1 MFIQEE
7 TEQNNALNSSIVPEN
22 KAVLNPVSLT
32 QTETELPKAIK
43 NTLVSE
49 GHRLYIENFD
59 DLKRVE
65 TVNYKFLKLLNY
77 DFQDIIYARVI
88 GDFPKNKSGKLDSI
102 LPDLKDCNEKKNQNV
117 YFVVN
122 GGGHKAED
130 VKVGRALMLE
140 IDKDEHGNLIPID
153 DQYKIMVDKFGIPT
167 VAVFTGNKSLHC
179 YYVYEEPIDTESW
192 KEMQEDA
199 LAFCPIADQK
209 IKDLPR
215 ILRLVGF
222 KHTETGRYSEV
233 YAESGIKYSYEDLRS
248 RIPVRTDE
256 TKKKKSV
263 ATGKKAS
270 KATKPAAL
278 KTASKMP
285 CPPSNEDF
293 NSTGVIISTEDA
305 QRIIEAG
312 TDKEGLLIAQ
322 NLKNH
327 RFIEFDIDDYVDI
340 LPLNSL
346 VRLLEIKTALEVLDT
361 EICEDY
367 NTWLNIGMA
376 LHHEGTTNNNLDLDF
391 SEAMWELF
399 HAWSQDS
406 DKYNEIET
414 EAKWSSF
421 STGDNSVTIST
432 LFHYAHL
439 KTDNVVLLAR
449 SIYTL
454 VESYNTELELNK
466 QKQSLT
472 AALNADVSVAANNTV
487 SFQDKKVNI
496 NTRMFAY
503 IESVLRPTMRY
514 NLHSGRFEIDGKEM
528 KNVDFIGHLSTV
540 LNYSV
545 GQQLFALIHE
555 KYSEELAYH
564 PFEDYL
570 RKLWDEETKPTAE
583 DVKWANKVMQNL
595 VINIMKVDQDEFAI
609 TLVRKWL
616 VAMVSRVLQPGIKF
630 DHVLTLIG
638 GKGLGKTTF
647 FTRITGAEYF
657 TSHTGSLKDKD
668 TLMKFHKRIVVEL
681 GEIEAVFRKTDIAVM
696 KDFITSCE
704 DLFRLPYASQ
714 MTAYKRRFVL
724 GASANSRDFLREP
737 DGNRRFW
744 IININHKIDTDA
756 LEAQREDILKA
767 ALILRANGEKI
778 YLSDAEQEISNQRN
792 MQYVDVPLLEEIEQI
807 LQAGKA
813 NSSYSAKKT
822 VNTDKPFQTCDVS
835 EALAIGFSY
844 LKISTANIGKA
855 LKVLGFEQ
863 KRMRDSQGSMK
874 RYWVKEEEEE
884 INK

>member
-1 MFIQEE
+1 MITEE
-7 TEQNNALNSSIVPEN
+7 KTEQNNALNSSIIPEN
-22 KAVLNPVSLT
+22 QAALSSISPT
-32 QTETELPKAIK
+32 QTELEQSETVKD
-43 NTLVSE
+43 TLVSK
-49 GHRLYIENFD
+49 GHKLYIEDFD

-65 TVNYKFLKLLNY
+65 AVNIRFLKLLNY
-77 DFQDIIYARVI
+77 ESTDTIYARVI
-88 GDFPKNKSGKLDSI
+88 GKFPENKSG
-102 LPDLKDCNEKKNQNV
+102 LPMSLIKGLKDCNEKNHQNV

-140 IDKDEHGNLIPID
+140 IDKDEQGNLISID
-153 DQYKIMVDKFGIPT
+153 DQYQIMVDKFGIPT
-167 VAVFTGNKSLHC
+167 VAIFTGNKSLHC
-179 YYVYEEPIDTESW
+179 YYTYEEPIDTNLW
-192 KEMQEDA
+192 QQMQLDA
-199 LAFCPIADQK
+199 LAYCPIADQS

-222 KHTETGRYSEV
+222 KHSKTGKYSRV

-248 RIPVRTDE
+248 RIPARTIKTE
-256 TKKKKSV
+256 KKKPVVKTQKV
-263 ATGKKAS
+263 RN
-270 KATKPAAL
+270 ATKVAASN
-278 KTASKMP
+278 TASKKP
-285 CPPSNEDF
+285 CPPLNESV
-293 NSTGVIISTEDA
+293 NSIGVTNSTEDA

-312 TDKEGLLIAQ
+312 TDKDGLLIVQ
-322 NLKNH
+322 SIVNH
-327 RFIEFDIDDYVDI
+327 RFIEFDTDDYAGFLSVDN
-340 LPLNSL
+340 LT
-346 VRLLEIKTALEVLDT
+346 RLLEIKTALEVLDAK
-361 EICEDY
+361 ICDDY

-376 LHHEGTTNNNLDLDF
+376 LHHEGTTNDNLDF
-391 SEAMWELF
+391 SEAMRELF
-399 HAWSQDS
+399 HAWSQGS
-406 DKYNEIET
+406 DKYEEVAT
-414 EAKWSSF
+414 EAKWDSF
-421 STGDNSVTIST
+421 SNRDDSVKINT
-432 LFHYAHL
+432 LFHYAHQ
-439 KTDNVVLLAR
+439 KTNNVVLLAR
-449 SIYTL
+449 NIYPL
-454 VESYNTELELNK
+454 VDIYHTELELNK
-466 QKQSLT
+466 QKQNLT
-472 AALNADVSVAANNTV
+472 AALNAEVPVAANNTV

-503 IESVLRPTMRY
+503 IESVLRPKMRY
-514 NLHSGRFEIDGKEM
+514 NLHTGRFEIDGKEM

-570 RKLWDEETKPTAE
+570 RKLWVEETNPTAE
-583 DVKWANKVMQNL
+583 DVKWADEVMQNL

-609 TLVRKWL
+609 TLVKKWL

-714 MTAYKRRFVL
+714 MTAYLRRFVL

-778 YLSDAEQEISNQRN
+778 YLSDTEQEISNQRN

-807 LQAGKA
+807 LQSGKPDRSTRAG
-813 NSSYSAKKT
+813 NT

-835 EALAIGFSY
+835 EALARRFSY
-844 LKISTANIGKA
+844 VKISTTNISKA
-855 LKVLGFEQ
+855 LQVLGFEQ
-863 KRMRDSQGSMK
+863 KRMRNSQGSMK
-874 RYWVKEEEEE
+874 RYWVKKEEEE